1 MKTIFPGPH
10 PYSRRA
16 RRPATR
22 YARSHALMTRIA
34 VTLSLVF
41 ALGMVISR
49 VSRPETVPPSQ
60 PGVQSPVR

>member
-1 MKTIFPGPH
+1 MKTISPGPR

-16 RRPATR
+16 RHPATR

-49 VSRPETVPPSQ
+49 VSRPEAVPPAP
-60 PGVQSPVR
+60 PGLQSPVR